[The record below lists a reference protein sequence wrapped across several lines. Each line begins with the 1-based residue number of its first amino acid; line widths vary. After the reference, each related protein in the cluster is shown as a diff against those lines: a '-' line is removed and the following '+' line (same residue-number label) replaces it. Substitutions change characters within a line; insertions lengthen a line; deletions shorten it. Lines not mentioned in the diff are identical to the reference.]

1 MLVRAV
7 YVSRAQGPQTG
18 TVTGSILLSAQ
29 AHNAANAVTGVL
41 CQGQGLY
48 LQVLEG
54 ERSAVN
60 QLFARILQ
68 DRRHH
73 DVQLLAFEE
82 IAARRYPDW
91 SMAHVRLPDE
101 QALLLMGSPA
111 FDPYAATGAEVLKR
125 VDELLAGGHRIE
137 GPAPAADGPAGIS
150 SPERPRHSP

>member
-18 TVTGSILLSAQ
+18 TVTGTILISAQ

-54 ERSAVN
+54 ERSVIN
-60 QLFARILQ
+60 PLYARILQ

-73 DVQLLAFEE
+73 DVQLLVFEE

-91 SMAHVRLPDE
+91 AMAHVRLPDE
-101 QALLLMGSPA
+101 QALSLIGGPV
-111 FDPYAATGAEVLKR
+111 FDPYAATGAAVLQR

-137 GPAPAADGPAGIS
+137 VPVPSVDGPAP
-150 SPERPRHSP
+150 RQ

>member
-18 TVTGSILLSAQ
+18 TVTGNILISAQ
-29 AHNAANAVTGVL
+29 AHNAAHAVTGVL

-54 ERSAVN
+54 ERSAIN
-60 QLFARILQ
+60 QLYARILQ

-73 DVQLLAFEE
+73 DVQMLAFEE
-82 IAARRYPDW
+82 IVARRYPDW
-91 SMAHVRLPDE
+91 AMAHVRLPDE
-101 QALLLMGSPA
+101 RALSLMGSPA
-111 FDPYAATGAEVLKR
+111 FDPYAATGAAVLER

-137 GPAPAADGPAGIS
+137 MPAPAVDGPVPQQG
-150 SPERPRHSP
+150 P